1 MLKLAASNDLED
13 LIKHSKGISCHING
27 PEKLNQVGST
37 LSRGMFMVHS
47 KDGLQRSMIH
57 YWWTHL
63 SDISS
68 LKLFDIL
75 HEDLKYAKESLKRVQ
90 QMIRNEL

>member
-1 MLKLAASNDLED
+1 
-13 LIKHSKGISCHING
+13 
-27 PEKLNQVGST
+27 
-37 LSRGMFMVHS
+37 MFMVHS
-47 KDGLQRSMIH
+47 KDGLERSMIH